1 LPPGLA
7 KQEENMNSA
16 LIGIISGCFGLLIGL
31 ASIFFSSLKKRQ
43 KDNVEKLRLE
53 KEILQLE
60 IEKEK
65 VSLTRLE
72 EENRKYDNEIKN
84 LEDTGH
90 STLT

>member
-7 KQEENMNSA
+7 KQEENMNSV
-16 LIGIISGCFGLLIGL
+16 LIGILSGCFGLLIGL
-31 ASIFFSSLKKRQ
+31 ASMLFSFVKKRQ

-65 VSLTRLE
+65 VSFKRLE
-72 EENRKYDNEIKN
+72 AENRKYDNEIKN

-90 STLT
+90 SNLA